1 MLRRSAFQPK
11 IDSQAEIGFSL
22 DFLLRPAAKAAAGTP
37 SCQAPSAGPAQKT
50 LVFALVFALASC
62 AVVSNPAPSPSEVAL
77 AQDDASKAKPVYP
90 AHKLDDATLYQLVM
104 AEIASQRGMPELA
117 FNAEYAVAK
126 ETRDPRLARRATEF
140 ALMAHQAEEAME
152 GARLWVEI
160 EPNSDEARGTLL
172 SVLVAAGRLD
182 EAEPVLSAM
191 LASSTNPGLVL
202 EQIGQTLSRSPSH
215 KEALALLER
224 LAVPYQALPDAHIAL
239 AQAAFAGGDVD
250 KAVAEARTAARLDA
264 NDETAPVLVA
274 TYLQA
279 KDPAGA
285 SFALEEY
292 LRRHPK
298 SVTVRLAYARFL
310 VGQRRYDDSGAQFRL
325 ILADR
330 PHDADTLYSLG
341 LLAYQSQR
349 LPEAE
354 DYFHRFIAVRAA
366 DPEPADEDDEEQP
379 VLSSRSADAG
389 YLYLAQIAEDEKDY
403 PKALEALSH
412 VSDGDQAFAAEL
424 QRATVLARMG
434 RLEEARHDL
443 HELPVQSQHERVEV
457 ILTEV
462 QLLTDANRA
471 EEALAVVTA
480 GLQKFPDDADLLYG
494 QGMTAEKLDRLDLM
508 ETSLRTL
515 MRLHPENAQA
525 YNALGYSWA
534 DRNVH
539 LNEALDLI
547 EKALALAPDDASII
561 DSLGWVQYRL
571 GNTQASLENLMRAYK
586 LRGDAEIAVHLG
598 EVLWV
603 SGRHADAER
612 YWKEAE
618 HKEPDN
624 QVLHAT
630 LERFNVRIGEL

>member
-1 MLRRSAFQPK
+1 MLRGSAFQPK
-11 IDSQAEIGFSL
+11 IGSQAEIGFFLNSL
-22 DFLLRPAAKAAAGTP
+22 RRQAASHPTGDSPASPDRFLQFLRPAALAIALSALG
-37 SCQAPSAGPAQKT
+37 SCAPISNSNPSAPQATPADVAPQA
-50 LVFALVFALASC
+50 AL
-62 AVVSNPAPSPSEVAL
+62 P
-77 AQDDASKAKPVYP
+77 QHD
-90 AHKLDDATLYQLVM
+90 LDEQTLYSLLL
-104 AEIASQRGMPELA
+104 AEIASQRGLPDAAFRAEYELA
-117 FNAEYAVAK
+117 RES
-126 ETRDPRLARRATEF
+126 RDPRLARRATEF

-152 GARLWVEI
+152 GSRLWVEL

-182 EAEPVLSAM
+182 EAEPVLSSM
-191 LASSTNPGLVL
+191 LASSSKPGVAL
-202 EQIGQTLSRSPSH
+202 EQIGQTLARSPSH
-215 KEALALLER
+215 KQSLALLQR
-224 LAVPYQALPDAHIAL
+224 LAIPYQALPDAHIAI
-239 AQAAFAGGDVD
+239 AQAAYNDGALDI
-250 KAVAEARTAARLDA
+250 AVAEARTAAKLDP

-279 KDPAGA
+279 KDPNGA
-285 SFALEEY
+285 TAALEEY

-298 SVTVRLAYARFL
+298 SVPVRLAYARFL
-310 VGQRRYDDSGAQFRL
+310 VGQRRFDDSGAQFRL
-325 ILADR
+325 ILAER
-330 PHDADTLYSLG
+330 PHDADTLYALG

-354 DYFHRFIAVRAA
+354 DYFHRFIAVRDA
-366 DPEPADEDDEEQP
+366 EPVANDDEEEEQP

-389 YLYLAQIAEDEKDY
+389 YLYLAQIAEDEKNY

-412 VSDGDQAFAAEL
+412 VSDGDQALAAEL
-424 QRATVLARMG
+424 QRATILARMG
-434 RLEEARHDL
+434 RIDEARRNLHD
-443 HELPVQSQHERVEV
+443 LPVQSQHERVEV

-462 QLLTDANRA
+462 QLLTDANRS
-471 EEALAVVTA
+471 EEALAVVSD
-480 GLQKFPDDADLLYG
+480 GLKKFPDDPDLLYG
-494 QGMTAEKLDRLDLM
+494 EGMTAEKLNRLDLM
-508 ETSLRTL
+508 ESSLRTL
-515 MRLHPENAQA
+515 MRLHPDNAQA

-547 EKALALAPDDASII
+547 EKALALSPDDASII

-571 GNTQASLENLMRAYK
+571 GNNQASLDNLMKAYL

-603 SGRHADAER
+603 SGRHSDAER

-630 LERFNVRIGEL
+630 LERFNVRIGER

>member
-1 MLRRSAFQPK
+1 MTGLPSPEADRFCKTLKPLALA
-11 IDSQAEIGFSL
+11 IALLAIGACAPISNPGRAAA
-22 DFLLRPAAKAAAGTP
+22 DGPVAQSDQTPQPAA
-37 SCQAPSAGPAQKT
+37 
-50 LVFALVFALASC
+50 
-62 AVVSNPAPSPSEVAL
+62 
-77 AQDDASKAKPVYP
+77 YP
-90 AHKLDDATLYQLVM
+90 EHELDEPTLYQLLM
-104 AEIASQRGMPELA
+104 AEIAAQRGMPDTA
-117 FNAEYAVAK
+117 FSTEYNLAK

-140 ALMAHQAEEAME
+140 ALMAHQAQEAME
-152 GARLWVEI
+152 GSRLWVEL

-182 EAEPVLSAM
+182 EAEPVLSSM
-191 LASSTNPGLVL
+191 LASSSKPGVAL
-202 EQIGQTLSRSPSH
+202 EQIGQTLSRSPNH
-215 KEALALLER
+215 KEALTLLQR
-224 LAVPYQALPDAHIAL
+224 LAVPYQTLPDAHIAV
-239 AQAAFAGGDVD
+239 AQAAYNNGQSDV
-250 KAVAEARTAARLDA
+250 AVAEARAAATLDP

-279 KDPAGA
+279 KDPNGA
-285 SFALEEY
+285 TAVLEEY

-310 VGQRRYDDSGAQFRL
+310 VSQRRYEDSGAQFRL
-325 ILADR
+325 ILAER
-330 PHDADTLYSLG
+330 PRDADTLYALG

-354 DYFHRFIAVRAA
+354 DYFHKFIAVRDA
-366 DPEPADEDDEEQP
+366 DPEASDDEDDEQP
-379 VLSSRSADAG
+379 VLSSRTSDAG

-412 VSDGDQAFAAEL
+412 VSDGEQAFGAEL
-424 QRATVLARMG
+424 QRAVVLARMG
-434 RLEEARHDL
+434 RIDEARRDL
-443 HELPVQSQHERVEV
+443 NDLPVQSQRERVQV

-462 QLLTDANRA
+462 QLLTDANRT
-471 EEALAVVTA
+471 EEALDVVND
-480 GLQKFPDDADLLYG
+480 GLKKFPDDPDLLYG
-494 QGMTAEKLDRLDLM
+494 EGMTAEKLNRLDLM
-508 ETSLRTL
+508 ESSLRTL
-515 MRLHPENAQA
+515 MRLHPDNAQA

-571 GNTQASLENLMRAYK
+571 GNTQSSLDNLTKAYQ

-603 SGRHADAER
+603 SGKHAEAER